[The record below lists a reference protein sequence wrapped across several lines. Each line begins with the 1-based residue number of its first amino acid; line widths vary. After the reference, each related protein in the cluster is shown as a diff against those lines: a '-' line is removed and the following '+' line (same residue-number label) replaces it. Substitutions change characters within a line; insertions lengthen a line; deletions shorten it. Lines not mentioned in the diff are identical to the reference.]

1 MASTLT
7 LADYAQLAP
16 SNIERG
22 VIDVFRRESFILDS
36 LSFEASGGL
45 QKTVIR
51 SSGLPAVGFRKIGE
65 GWSSSKATFEPI
77 TERVFDLGGDIDVDK
92 LLVKAD
98 PSQMGK
104 HTEAF
109 VTAISYEFNDYFI
122 NGDPVTDPDGFTG
135 LQWRLINY
143 LATRQTIL
151 GAGVD
156 ISPDAGA
163 GLAANF
169 DTVLDLLDQLVH
181 VVDGHLPTMFVSNEQ
196 LFLRLNSALRQNGLW
211 ATDEN
216 SFGLKIA
223 RYGPSGPA
231 IIDLGV
237 TANQVT
243 QIIGNTELD
252 DGSAV
257 AGGDATSVYALRT
270 GAMYLNGLQLYPLDV
285 NPIGLLE
292 DGVTYRTVI
301 DWPMGIMHENPRAIA
316 RAVGI
321 VAS

>member
-1 MASTLT
+1 MTSTLT

-65 GWSSSKATFEPI
+65 GWSSSKAAFEPL

-109 VTAISYEFNDYFI
+109 VTAISYEFNDYFV
-122 NGDPVTDPDGFTG
+122 NGDPTVDPDGFTG
-135 LQWRLINY
+135 IWYRLVNY
-143 LATRQTIL
+143 LAARQTVL
-151 GAGVD
+151 GGGVD
-156 ISPDAGA
+156 ISSDAGA

-169 DTVLDLLDQLVH
+169 DTVLDLLDELEH
-181 VVDGHLPTMFVSNEQ
+181 VVDGHAPSMFVLNEQ

-211 ATDEN
+211 SQDES

-237 TANQVT
+237 MADQIT

-252 DGSAV
+252 DGSAMT
-257 AGGDATSVYALRT
+257 GDDATSIYAIRT
-270 GAMYLNGLQLYPLDV
+270 GDMYLNGLQLYPLDV
-285 NPIGLLE
+285 NPIGLLQ

-321 VAS
+321 VAN

>member
-1 MASTLT
+1 MPSTLT

-36 LSFEASGGL
+36 MSFEAAGGL

-51 SSGLPAVGFRKIGE
+51 SAGLPAVGFRKIGE

-77 TERVFDLGGDIDVDK
+77 TEKVFDLGGDIDVDK

-109 VTAISYEFNDYFI
+109 VTAISYEFNDYFV
-122 NGDPVTDPDGFTG
+122 NGSPIVDPDGFTG
-135 LQWRLINY
+135 IWFRLVNY
-143 LATRQTIL
+143 LAARQTVL

-169 DTVLDLLDQLVH
+169 DTVLDLLDELTH
-181 VVDGHLPTMFVSNEQ
+181 VVDGHAPAMFCLNEQ

-211 ATDEN
+211 SQDEN
-216 SFGLKIA
+216 SFGLQVT

-237 TANQVT
+237 MADQVT
-243 QIIGNTELD
+243 QIIGNTEAD
-252 DGSAV
+252 DGSAFT
-257 AGGDATSVYALRT
+257 GGDATSIYAIRT
-270 GAMYLNGLQLYPLDV
+270 GSMYLNGLQLYPLDV

>member
-1 MASTLT
+1 MPSTLT

-16 SNIERG
+16 TNIERG

-36 LSFEASGGL
+36 MSFEPSGGL

-51 SSGLPAVGFRKIGE
+51 SSGLPAVGWRKIGE
-65 GWSSSKATFEPI
+65 GWQSSKATFEPL

-98 PSQMGK
+98 PSQMAK

-109 VTAISYEFNDYFI
+109 VTAISYEFNDFFI
-122 NGDPVTDPDGFTG
+122 NGDPITEVDGFTG
-135 LQWRLINY
+135 LQYRLINY
-143 LATRQTIL
+143 LAARQTVL

-169 DTVLDLLDQLVH
+169 DTVLDLIDQLIH
-181 VVDGHLPTMFVSNEQ
+181 VVDGHMPTVLIENEQ
-196 LFLRLNSALRQNGLW
+196 MFLRLNSALRQNGLW
-211 ATDEN
+211 SADED
-216 SFGLKIA
+216 SFGRKIA
-223 RYGPSGPA
+223 RYGPDGPA

-237 TANQVT
+237 TSNQVT

-252 DGSAV
+252 SGAAV
-257 AGGDATSVYALRT
+257 AGGDATSMYAIRT
-270 GAMYLNGLQLYPLDV
+270 GTMYLNGLQLYPIDV

-321 VAS
+321 VAA